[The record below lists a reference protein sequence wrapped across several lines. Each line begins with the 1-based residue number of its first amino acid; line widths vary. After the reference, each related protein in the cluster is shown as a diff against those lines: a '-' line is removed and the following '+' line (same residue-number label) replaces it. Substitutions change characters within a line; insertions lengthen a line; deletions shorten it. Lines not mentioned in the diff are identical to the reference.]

1 MNLSLRRLDQQ
12 CPAEK
17 ELKSLTMAILLR
29 LGARSRCQERKVA
42 TRVERI
48 GQTSSK
54 ERRLNAASAERWQRR
69 RTTELREPSIKP

>member
-1 MNLSLRRLDQQ
+1 MNLSPRKLDQQ

-17 ELKSLTMAILLR
+17 EFESLTMAVLLR
-29 LGARSRCQERKVA
+29 LGARCRCQERKAA

-54 ERRLNAASAERWQRR
+54 ERRLNAASAERWQRGR
-69 RTTELREPSIKP
+69 STQLSELSVKP